1 MNQIE
6 TMTTTVAS
14 HVKELIASKESEMIA
29 FRRHLHANPE
39 LSMEEYETTKILAAK
54 LDEFGIPYRLTEPTG
69 IIAEIKGV
77 APGKT
82 VLLRADMD
90 ALSVQQLND
99 VEYKSIHEGKMHACG
114 HDTHVSMLMNAA
126 YALNQV
132 KDQFNGAVRLVF
144 QPAEEIAEGAKLMVE
159 QGAIEGVDNAFGIH
173 IWSSGKAGT
182 VSCAAGP
189 SFAAADVVRVDFVG
203 SGGHAAQPHLN
214 IDAAIMASQYVA
226 NVQSI
231 VSRVVDPMQPA
242 VVTLGKMEV
251 GTRFNVIA
259 ENAHIEGTVRTF
271 DPATRDKVE
280 ECIKHYAEEI
290 ARMYGGEAKVEY
302 QRMTEPVN
310 NEANTANLV
319 QQVAAA
325 SFGEEAVDNCPP
337 TMGGEDFGY
346 YMTQIPGA
354 FATVGSGNP
363 DKDTCWP
370 HHSGRFDVD
379 EEALKVGAELY
390 AQYALAYLDQDKF

>member
-1 MNQIE
+1 MSQDTI
-6 TMTTTVAS
+6 TLTS
-14 HVKELIASKESEMIA
+14 PVKELIASKEKEMIA

-39 LSMEEYETTKILAAK
+39 VSLEEFETTKTIAAK
-54 LDEFGIPYRLTEPTG
+54 LDELGISYRLTKPTG
-69 IIAEIKGV
+69 VIAEIKG
-77 APGKT
+77 AKPGKT

-90 ALSVQQLND
+90 ALSVQQLNE
-99 VEYKSIHEGKMHACG
+99 VEYKSVEEGKMHACG
-114 HDTHVSMLMNAA
+114 HDAHVSMLMNAA
-126 YALNQV
+126 SALNQV
-132 KDQFNGAVRLVF
+132 KDTFEGTVRLVF

-159 QGAIEGVDNAFGIH
+159 QGAVDGVDNAFGIH
-173 IWSSGKAGT
+173 IWAPGKAGT
-182 VSCAAGP
+182 VSCPAGP
-189 SFAAADVVRVDFVG
+189 SFAAADIVKVDFVG

-290 ARMYGGEAKVEY
+290 ARMYGGQATVEY

-310 NEANTANLV
+310 NEERTANLV
-319 QQVAAA
+319 QQVAAQA
-325 SFGEEAVDNCPP
+325 FGEAAVDNCPP

-346 YMTQIPGA
+346 YMMQIPGA

-370 HHSGRFDVD
+370 HHSGRFNVD

-390 AQYALAYLDQDKF
+390 AQYALAYLGQNQF